1 MPTVNLKNKNKSAKK
16 TSNAKVKK
24 PEERYTP
31 TKSKFRLFSHTDSD
45 GRYTPG
51 VLNNLFDIPL
61 TTKKHLQYVVPAV
74 EEAIE
79 SLKKKYIDVPLSKL
93 LGRKPTATIKTN
105 KDFNNKYLHTL
116 NDIALSRL
124 DQQVP
129 NWRKKLKTEN
139 DTVKIWVPG
148 NYYTGYKYGASRAPL
163 YKRLF
168 DPRGQIETTLG
179 DFGVKATKNSI
190 IIDDTYDFNQ
200 GQDGNYSNNLYGT
213 IRKWMGKHGPKDT
226 EPDNEKIQTHI
237 VFKRNPKRKIKND

>member
-1 MPTVNLKNKNKSAKK
+1 MPTTVSKSNNKSANK
-16 TSNAKVKK
+16 TFNAKIKK
-24 PEERYTP
+24 SEKRYTP
-31 TKSKFRLFSHTDSD
+31 TKQKFRWFSHTDSD

-51 VLNNLFDIPL
+51 ILNSLSDIPW
-61 TTKKHLQYVVPAV
+61 TTKKLLQYAIPSA

-93 LGRKPTATIKTN
+93 LGKKPTATIKTN
-105 KDFNNKYLHTL
+105 KDFGNRYLRTL

-124 DQQVP
+124 EQEVP

-139 DTVKIWVPG
+139 DTVKVWVPG
-148 NYYTGYKYGASRAPL
+148 NYYTGYKYGNSRAPMF
-163 YKRLF
+163 KRLF
-168 DPRGQIETTLG
+168 DPKGQIETTLG

-200 GQDGNYSNNLYGT
+200 GQDGNYSNNVYGT
-213 IRKWMGKHGPKDT
+213 MRKWMGKNGPKDT

-237 VFKRNPKRKIKND
+237 VFKRNPKKK